1 MRSTI
6 STEVPVITDPP
17 SLIELTK
24 ESSRFAG
31 TGEVYDGFPLVAAR
45 RATSLPKLPSQA
57 DWYPQPYE
65 LAADLRIVAKTDWLN
80 TPTPWVIVRQ
90 EAARALD
97 AFGVA
102 PRETPVMLVD
112 YDLGLGRRRVGTR
125 RRTDFVALD
134 VPDLSDRVD
143 LSRTRAAVRSL
154 LTLPVP
160 QDAVLRVDYDA
171 LPALFD
177 LRVTNHW
184 FAPASAMEH
193 FESMRGVK
201 VVRRLGSH
209 PHVGLTPLMR
219 QIIDAHEATGLDVSR
234 ERLEETDAFG
244 FTALFHAVEA
254 SHDAALRRLLE
265 AGANLD
271 ARNLRGMTPLMLA
284 AYLGDRHAAMQHLLS
299 AGARLDAAD
308 EHGWTAAHWAA
319 WAGDLEGWTLV
330 CGAPDPGEAPFTALE
345 IAASRDAPELV
356 AAILDSGPHGGDELS
371 RALEMCLKRRWS
383 KTALVLLKGGAAI
396 APDREA
402 ASVHLAARS
411 LDPELLDA
419 VLDVGMEVDVISGR
433 TTALGW
439 VVDGRSDR
447 AREIGPMVRHL
458 LSLGADPTLAP
469 ASGRSAIEAA
479 QRALEDARR
488 DPHAREEDALALEEI
503 LETLKTGGKH
513 L

>member
-1 MRSTI
+1 MRRSN
-6 STEVPVITDPP
+6 PP
-17 SLIELTK
+17 TLVQLACEG
-24 ESSRFAG
+24 SRFAG

-45 RATSLPKLPSQA
+45 RATSLPRLPSQA

-65 LAADLRIVAKTDWLN
+65 LAADLRIVAETDWLI

-90 EAARALD
+90 EAARALG

-102 PRETPVMLVD
+102 PRETPVVLVD
-112 YDLGLGRRRVGTR
+112 YDLGLRRRRAGTR
-125 RRTDFVALD
+125 RRTDFVAVD
-134 VPDLSDRVD
+134 VHDLSDRID
-143 LSRTRAAVRSL
+143 LSRTRAALRSL
-154 LTLPVP
+154 VFLPVP
-160 QDAVLRVDYDA
+160 QDAVLRADYDE
-171 LPALFD
+171 LPALFG

-201 VVRRLGSH
+201 VVKRLGSH

-219 QIIDAHEATGLDVSR
+219 QIIDAHEATVLDVSR

-265 AGANLD
+265 AGANLE

-284 AYLGDRHAAMQHLLS
+284 AYLGDRHAAMQHLI
-299 AGARLDAAD
+299 AGGARLDAAD

-319 WAGDLEGWTLV
+319 WAGDLVGWTLV
-330 CGAPDPGEAPFTALE
+330 SGATDPGEAAFTPLE

-356 AAILDSGPHGGDELS
+356 AAILDSGPQGEAELS
-371 RALEMCLKRRWS
+371 RAFERCLKRRS
-383 KTALVLLKGGAAI
+383 T
-396 APDREA
+396 EA
-402 ASVHLAARS
+402 ALLLLRAGARVDPERHAETLHIAAHS
-411 LDPELLDA
+411 LDTQLLDA
-419 VLDVGMEVDVISGR
+419 VLDLGLEVDVISGR
-433 TTALGW
+433 GTALGW
-439 VVDGRSDR
+439 VADVPSDR